1 MADDS
6 GELRERI
13 EALRERMSRL
23 SAAVLRA
30 SASLDLD
37 TVLQEVVDSACA
49 LTGARF
55 GVIVTVDDD
64 GQAGEWVMSGFGPV
78 EQDALVAWPHGP
90 QLFEHLR
97 GLAAPIRV
105 GDLPA
110 YVRALGFSDEV
121 MPSKTMVGTP
131 LRHRD
136 INVGNFFLGEK
147 EGGRE
152 FTGADEEVLTLF
164 AAQAATAIANAR
176 AHREERRARADLE
189 TLIETSPVGV
199 VVFNGQTG
207 EPVSFNKEAR
217 RIVDALSIPGS
228 NAAQL
233 LDTMTCRRADGRE
246 VALAELSLAQL
257 LGTAET
263 VRAEEMTLSVPDGRS
278 VTTLV
283 NSTPIQADD
292 GTVLRVV
299 VTLQDMEPLEELERM
314 RAEFLGIVSHELRT
328 PLISIKGSTA
338 TVLGASPAPD
348 PAEML
353 QFFRVIDDQADRMRG
368 LIGELLDHGR
378 IVTGT
383 LSVSPE
389 PVEVASLVDQ
399 ARSTFVSGTGTH
411 DLDIDLPDALPPVM
425 ADRTRIVQVL
435 GNLLSNAAKYS
446 PESAPIRI
454 EASRDGVH
462 VAISVVDRGRGVPPD
477 RLSHLF
483 RKYAAPVGGDR
494 ERGGAGAGLGLTIC
508 KGLVEAHGGR
518 IRAESDGVG
527 KGTRFTFTVPLAE
540 EPGTV
545 TDRLA
550 PPYPSQAREQRER
563 TRILVVD
570 DDPQMLRYL
579 RDALTGAGYA
589 TVATGDADEVASL
602 VKMHRPGLVLLDLLL
617 PGTDGIALME
627 RVPELSDIPV
637 IFISAYGR
645 DETIVRALDAGAADY
660 IVKPF
665 SPSELTA
672 RVRAALR
679 RVAGPEPF
687 ALGEL
692 TIRYDQRRVVV
703 AGRPVQLT
711 PTEYEL
717 LRVLSVNAGR
727 VLTHE
732 SLLRQAWRG
741 GDQRPPDPKLVRAV
755 VKRLRRKL
763 EDDAADPVYIRNER
777 GVGYFMPADSG

>member
-1 MADDS
+1 MAGDS
-6 GELRERI
+6 NDLNREIEVLRERV
-13 EALRERMSRL
+13 SRL
-23 SAAVLRA
+23 SAAVLRV
-30 SASLDLD
+30 SSSLDLD
-37 TVLQEVVDSACA
+37 TVLQEVLDSACA

-55 GVIVTVDDD
+55 GVIVTVDSN
-64 GQAGEWVMSGFGPV
+64 GQAGEWVMSGFGSA
-78 EQDALVAWPHGP
+78 EHEALVAWPHGP
-90 QLFEHLR
+90 KLFEHLR
-97 GLAAPIRV
+97 SLSEPIRV
-105 GDLPA
+105 GDMPA
-110 YVRALGFSDEV
+110 YVQALGFSPEV
-121 MPSKTMVGTP
+121 MPSKTMLGTP

-136 INVGNFFLGEK
+136 MNVGNFFLGEK

-152 FTGADEEVLTLF
+152 FTDADEEVLTLF

-199 VVFNGQTG
+199 VVFDGPTG
-207 EPVSFNKEAR
+207 APVSFNREAR
-217 RIVDALSIPGS
+217 RIVDALNTPGYD
-228 NAAQL
+228 AAQL
-233 LDTMTCRRADGRE
+233 LDTITCHRADGRD
-246 VALAELSLAQL
+246 VALAEFSMAQL
-257 LGTAET
+257 LGKGET
-263 VRAEEMTLSVPDGRS
+263 VRAEEMTLSVPDGRN

-292 GTVLRVV
+292 GTVLSVV

-314 RAEFLGIVSHELRT
+314 RAEFLGIVSHELRA

-338 TVLGASPAPD
+338 TVLGASPAPE

-353 QFFRVIDDQADRMRG
+353 QFFRIIDEQADRMRG
-368 LIGELLDHGR
+368 LIAELLDHGR
-378 IVTGT
+378 IVSGT

-389 PVEVASLVDQ
+389 PADVAAMVDQ
-399 ARSTFVSGTGTH
+399 ARSTFVSGTGRH
-411 DLDIDLPDALPPVM
+411 ELEIDLPADLPPVL
-425 ADRTRIVQVL
+425 ADRARIGQVL
-435 GNLLSNAAKYS
+435 SNLLSNAAKYS
-446 PESAPIRI
+446 PESSPIRI
-454 EASRDGVH
+454 DAKREGVY
-462 VAISVVDRGRGVPPD
+462 VAISVSDQGRGVPPD

-494 ERGGAGAGLGLTIC
+494 ERGVAGAGLGLTIC

-518 IRAESDGVG
+518 IRADSGG
-527 KGTRFTFTVPLAE
+527 AGQGTRFTFTVPVAGEPDVAAEGLA
-540 EPGTV
+540 
-545 TDRLA
+545 LA
-550 PPYPSQAREQRER
+550 GARGVRQAPER
-563 TRILVVD
+563 TPVLVVD

-579 RDALTGAGYA
+579 RDALTGAGYDPI
-589 TVATGDADEVASL
+589 VTGEAEEVARL
-602 VKMHRPGLVLLDLLL
+602 VKLHKPGLVLLDLLL

-627 RVPELSDIPV
+627 RVPELSDLPV

-679 RVAGPEPF
+679 RVEGPEPF
-687 ALGEL
+687 TLGEL
-692 TIRYDQRRVVV
+692 SIRYDQRRVAV
-703 AGRPVQLT
+703 AGESVQLT

-727 VLTHE
+727 VVTHE
-732 SLLRQAWRG
+732 SLLRQAWRR

-763 EDDAADPVYIRNER
+763 GDDAASPSYIRNER
-777 GVGYFMPADSG
+777 GVGYSMPAGAR